1 MSHLNFINRSLY
13 CLMYAD
19 DIVLFAQSWKGLL
32 QLLKIMLECV
42 LEIDMEVNC
51 AKTKC
56 MMFNLAK
63 TEHRFLSIASNFKL
77 GLKDIVF
84 CDIFVYLDHTLENHL
99 DDKEDVN
106 REIHLSKLRFI
117 TAHR

>member
-1 MSHLNFINRSLY
+1 
-13 CLMYAD
+13 
-19 DIVLFAQSWKGLL
+19 
-32 QLLKIMLECV
+32 MLECI

-51 AKTKC
+51 AKTMC
-56 MMFNLAK
+56 MMFSHVMAEYK
-63 TEHRFLSIASNFKL
+63 FLSIVPNFKL

-106 REIHLSKLRFI
+106 REIHLSKLNVVRVFYLF
-117 TAHR
+117 